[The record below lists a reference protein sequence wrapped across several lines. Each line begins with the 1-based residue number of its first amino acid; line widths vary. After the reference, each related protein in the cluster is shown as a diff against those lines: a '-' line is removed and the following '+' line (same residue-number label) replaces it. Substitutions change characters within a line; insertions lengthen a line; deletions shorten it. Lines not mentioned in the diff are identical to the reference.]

1 MPKARAALPRRVPR
15 PVGLRGRAQPP
26 LQLQTEILRSLQPA
40 DQILTDVSHGGGAR
54 SEGKHSIEA
63 GNTVG
68 IRRSHIQASAD
79 VVQGSFAHPSCTGLH
94 RQQRGEKQVA
104 PGIVTRLALLGS
116 QQGIHRL
123 SFRGGFPGGA

>member
-1 MPKARAALPRRVPR
+1 DPRRIWLQHRQLLRVDAGARYQDRWSPIALPKARAALPRRVPR

-68 IRRSHIQASAD
+68 IRRSHIQAS
-79 VVQGSFAHPSCTGLH
+79 
-94 RQQRGEKQVA
+94 GE
-104 PGIVTRLALLGS
+104 
-116 QQGIHRL
+116 
-123 SFRGGFPGGA
+123 